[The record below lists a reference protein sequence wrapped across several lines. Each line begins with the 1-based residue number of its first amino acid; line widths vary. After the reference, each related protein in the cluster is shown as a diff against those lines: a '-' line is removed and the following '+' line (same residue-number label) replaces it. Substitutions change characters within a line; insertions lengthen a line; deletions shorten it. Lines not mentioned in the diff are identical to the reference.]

1 MKLWKSLKI
10 SIGSKTDPK
19 VYSHEL
25 PQWGAQ
31 GYELDV
37 FKSQTSLSTDSGLCT
52 ERGLRRTH
60 IELLKPPGKRIGLK
74 LAGRSEPG
82 VVPSIV
88 GFTKDSVAQESDRLA
103 PGDRICSVNGIST
116 ARLTNDELLR
126 LLDNVE
132 ERASLEVEYYMPNYA
147 SQNSLYITTKLAE
160 VPVEKV
166 NGSLGVTIRGGLPEN
181 SAQSA
186 DLVLNS
192 RSLDALPLVVTHVR
206 PGGAAYHT
214 SRIKPGDRL
223 LKVDHI
229 SLTNKTLSEVHQI
242 LQNCPQVTSLT
253 IEYDVS
259 IMESVKLATG
269 PLLIE
274 IERPCNEDLGLFL
287 TNHRYS
293 DDVYSSGS
301 DTYQRVGTCNAIYI
315 DSILPAS
322 ISDRCGALHP
332 GDQLLAFDDHVIEG
346 NNYTA
351 EEVMCYLESCEA
363 GFTRLHVAPRHVLAH
378 GGRFTG
384 SRENSISGASTLN
397 TKKRQR
403 NYRQSSM
410 PKLGSP
416 EDYDN
421 QQSYMNVGVCRTE
434 SLSVQLE
441 VPPGQSSGLAL
452 HEDNAHLL
460 ISHVQPHSPAY
471 RSGCLQTRDQVMSI
485 NGHENLTLDVANEIL
500 QRRNDS
506 HNPKYLTLNVEFNMP
521 NTIEASSGVF
531 NVKLAKTSA
540 GLGVT
545 ITGCKQKLL
554 SNEEPMMI
562 SDIKAGSVAHRSGAL
577 AAGDQLLAINGQP
590 LHNLSLDTAFNILQN
605 SPDDIITLKIRKRD
619 LTEDWANVH
628 KHNPKLTLQSF
639 SNIETKAMIH
649 SGEDSGHHTDSPNN
663 SAKDSE
669 RSHGSCS
676 DSGNAAVFV
685 VELIRQENGPL
696 GLTIAGSED
705 VTQPILLSGLVEGGL
720 AEKCGKLAIGDE
732 LLSINGESVLNKP
745 LSEAIKLL
753 QQSGM
758 RVQLQLCRKL
768 TGPLESTETSARD
781 SSHSTSSPGLS
792 NDSAVESW
800 DQNTPIRTSANC
812 GNSEVIEYAVPDKS
826 RIIDKQPY
834 SPTDE
839 DKLMASSFSSAAPYG
854 VSDLPLPNYSL
865 NNSLKT
871 FHYENTCIIPDNTLK
886 NKQNITREDDVHQI
900 EILTTNMKDCQLH
913 NMEKSS
919 CKCDYVQMG
928 PYGVVSPRS
937 RRPNWDGDYLSS
949 SGGIYTVTTPQ
960 KSPLKPS
967 APGTSFQFSTSP
979 IYENDVPGLYSSE
992 SLSPARGSVHQVIL
1006 YKDAI
1011 YDDYGFSV
1019 SDGLYERGVYIN
1031 RIRKGGPADIVGLLR
1046 PYDRILQ
1053 VNGTR
1058 TVDYDCCLTVPL
1070 IAAAGDRL
1078 EIVVQR
1084 LVTSKDLKSQRSDD
1098 SSSPSDS
1105 SIVTKTI

>member
-1 MKLWKSLKI
+1 MRPLEYSNGRLNTVTANKKTINSN
-10 SIGSKTDPK
+10 SKAK
-19 VYSHEL
+19 
-25 PQWGAQ
+25 
-31 GYELDV
+31 
-37 FKSQTSLSTDSGLCT
+37 KKC
-52 ERGLRRTH
+52 
-60 IELLKPPGKRIGLK
+60 
-74 LAGRSEPG
+74 RSEPG
-82 VVPSIV
+82 AVPSIA
-88 GFTKDSVAQESDRLA
+88 GFAPNSAALNSDLLA

-116 ARLTNDELLR
+116 ARLSNQDVLR

-132 ERASLEVEYYMPNYA
+132 ERAELELEYYMPNYA

-160 VPVEKV
+160 VPVEKIG
-166 NGSLGVTIRGGLPEN
+166 GSLGITIRGGLPEN
-181 SAQSA
+181 SGASA

-206 PGGAAYHT
+206 PGGAAYNT

-242 LQNCPQVTSLT
+242 LQTCPQVTSLT

-274 IERPCNEDLGLFL
+274 IERPSNEDLGVFL
-287 TNHRYS
+287 VNQRYS
-293 DDVYSSGS
+293 DDVYSSAS
-301 DTYQRVGTCNAIYI
+301 ETYQMVGNCNAIYI

-332 GDQLLAFDDHVIEG
+332 GDQLLAFDDHVIDG

-351 EEVMCYLESCEA
+351 EEVMCYLEASEA
-363 GFTRLHVAPRHVLAH
+363 GYTRLHVAPRHVRHAP
-378 GGRFTG
+378 RAV
-384 SRENSISGASTLN
+384 RENSISGTSTLN
-397 TKKRQR
+397 TAKKNRQR
-403 NYRQSSM
+403 NYRQSSV
-410 PKLGSP
+410 PKLGLQ
-416 EDYDN
+416 EDYDS
-421 QQSYMNVGVCRTE
+421 QPTYMSTGAIYRSEALN
-434 SLSVQLE
+434 VQLE
-441 VPPGQSSGLAL
+441 VPPGHSSGVSIHEEGGAL
-452 HEDNAHLL
+452 VIVHIAP
-460 ISHVQPHSPAY
+460 QSPAY
-471 RSGCLQTRDQVMSI
+471 RSACLQIRDRVMSI

-531 NVKLAKTSA
+531 NVKLAKSSG

-554 SNEEPMMI
+554 SNEEPMVI
-562 SDIKAGSVAHRSGAL
+562 SDIKPGSVAHRCGAL
-577 AAGDQLLAINGQP
+577 AAGDQLLSINGQP

-605 SPDDIITLKIRKRD
+605 SPDEIITLKIRKRD
-619 LTEDWANVH
+619 LTEDWSNIH
-628 KHNPKLTLQSF
+628 KQNAKLTLQSF
-639 SNIETKAMIH
+639 SHIETKVQVH
-649 SGEDSGHHTDSPNN
+649 SGKDSGHHSESPNN
-663 SAKDSE
+663 SVKESE
-669 RSHGSCS
+669 RSHGSS
-676 DSGNAAVFV
+676 SNDSGAMVFTI
-685 VELIRQENGPL
+685 ELMKQENGPL

-705 VTQPILLSGLVEGGL
+705 VTQPILVSGLIEGGV
-720 AEKCGKLAIGDE
+720 AEKSGKLAIGDE
-732 LLSINGESVLNKP
+732 LLSINGESVLTKP
-745 LSEAIKLL
+745 LSDAIKLL
-753 QQSGM
+753 QNSGQ
-758 RVQLQLCRKL
+758 RVQLQLCRKV
-768 TGPLESTETSARD
+768 TGLLDNAENASARD

-800 DQNTPIRTSANC
+800 DQNTPVRTSANC
-812 GNSEVIEYAVPDKS
+812 GNSEIIEYAVPDKT
-826 RIIDKQPY
+826 RIHDKQPY

-839 DKLMASSFSSAAPYG
+839 DKLMASNYTSAAPY
-854 VSDLPLPNYSL
+854 SINDLPLPNYSL

-886 NKQNITREDDVHQI
+886 NKQSLTREDDVQQI
-900 EILTTNMKDCQLH
+900 EILTSTMKDCQLH

-919 CKCDYVQMG
+919 CKCDYVQMA
-928 PYGVVSPRS
+928 PYGMISKGRQH
-937 RRPNWDGDYLSS
+937 WDGEFM
-949 SGGIYTVTTPQ
+949 GNGIYTVTTPQ
-960 KSPLKPS
+960 SSPLKPNM
-967 APGTSFQFSTSP
+967 PGTSFQFGNSN
-979 IYENDVPGLYSSE
+979 IYENDGPSLYSTD
-992 SLSPARGSVHQVIL
+992 SLSPARASVHHVIL

-1011 YDDYGFSV
+1011 YDDYGFSL

-1031 RIRKGGPADIVGLLR
+1031 RIRKGGPADIVGLLK

-1070 IAAAGDRL
+1070 IASAGDRL

-1084 LVTSKDLKSQRSDD
+1084 YAAAREMKRQDD
-1098 SSSPSDS
+1098 NASPSDGNL
-1105 SIVTKTI
+1105 VTKTI

>member
-1 MKLWKSLKI
+1 
-10 SIGSKTDPK
+10 
-19 VYSHEL
+19 
-25 PQWGAQ
+25 
-31 GYELDV
+31 
-37 FKSQTSLSTDSGLCT
+37 
-52 ERGLRRTH
+52 
-60 IELLKPPGKRIGLK
+60 
-74 LAGRSEPG
+74 
-82 VVPSIV
+82 
-88 GFTKDSVAQESDRLA
+88 
-103 PGDRICSVNGIST
+103 
-116 ARLTNDELLR
+116 
-126 LLDNVE
+126 
-132 ERASLEVEYYMPNYA
+132 MPNYA

-160 VPVEKV
+160 VPMEKI
-166 NGSLGVTIRGGLPEN
+166 NGSLGITIRGGLPEN
-181 SAQSA
+181 SGSA

-192 RSLDALPLVVTHVR
+192 RSLDAQPLVVTHVR
-206 PGGAAYHT
+206 PGGAAYNT
-214 SRIKPGDRL
+214 SRVKPGDRL

-242 LQNCPQVTSLT
+242 LQNCPQMTSLT

-287 TNHRYS
+287 ANHRYS

-301 DTYQRVGTCNAIYI
+301 DTYQRVGNCNAVYI

-332 GDQLLAFDDHVIEG
+332 GDQILAFDDHVIDG

-351 EEVMCYLESCEA
+351 EEVMCYLENCEH
-363 GFTRLHVAPRHVLAH
+363 GVTRLHVAPRHIAL
-378 GGRFTG
+378 GGYT
-384 SRENSISGASTLN
+384 RENSISGTSTLN
-397 TKKRQR
+397 AKKHRQR

-410 PKLGSP
+410 PKLGSQD
-416 EDYDN
+416 DYDS
-421 QQSYMNVGVCRTE
+421 QQNYMSMGVCRTD
-434 SLSVQLE
+434 SLNIQLE
-441 VPPGQSSGLAL
+441 VPPGHSSGLAV
-452 HEDNAHLL
+452 HEENCALL
-460 ISHVQPHSPAY
+460 ISHVAAQSPAY
-471 RSGCLQTRDQVMSI
+471 RSGCLQIRDRVMSI
-485 NGHENLTLDVANEIL
+485 NGHENLTLDIANEIL

-506 HNPKYLTLNVEFNMP
+506 HNPKYLTLNVEFSMP

-531 NVKLAKTSA
+531 NVKLAKTTA

-554 SNEEPMMI
+554 SNEEPMVI
-562 SDIKAGSVAHRSGAL
+562 SDIKPGSVAHRSGAL
-577 AAGDQLLAINGQP
+577 APGDQLLAINGQP

-619 LTEDWANVH
+619 LTEDWSNIH
-628 KHNPKLTLQSF
+628 KHNAKLALQSF
-639 SNIETKAMIH
+639 SNIEIKAVVH
-649 SGEDSGHHTDSPNN
+649 SGDDSGHHTDSPNN
-663 SAKDSE
+663 SAKESE
-669 RSHGSCS
+669 RSHGSNE
-676 DSGNAAVFV
+676 NAAVFT
-685 VELIRQENGPL
+685 VELIKQENGPL

-705 VTQPILLSGLVEGGL
+705 VTQPILLSGLVEGGV

-732 LLSINGESVLNKP
+732 LLTINGESVLNKP

-753 QQSGM
+753 QQSGQ
-758 RVQLQLCRKL
+758 RVQLQLCRKI
-768 TGPLESTETSARD
+768 TGSVESAESSARD

-800 DQNTPIRTSANC
+800 DQNTPVRSSASC
-812 GNSEVIEYAVPDKS
+812 VYIVGNSEVIEYAVPDKN
-826 RIIDKQPY
+826 RLADKQPY

-839 DKLMASSFSSAAPYG
+839 DKLIASNYNSVAPFG
-854 VSDLPLPNYSL
+854 VNDLPLPNYSL

-871 FHYENTCIIPDNTLK
+871 FHYENTCIIPENTLK
-886 NKQNITREDDVHQI
+886 NKQNITREDDVQQI

-913 NMEKSS
+913 NMEKAS
-919 CKCDYVQMG
+919 CKCDYIQMA
-928 PYGVVSPRS
+928 PYGIVSPKS
-937 RRPNWDGDYLSS
+937 RRPNWDNDYLNN
-949 SGGIYTVTTPQ
+949 GIYTVTTPQ
-960 KSPLKPS
+960 KSPLKPNV
-967 APGTSFQFSTSP
+967 PGTSFQFSTSP
-979 IYENDVPGLYSSE
+979 VYENDVPSLYSSDT
-992 SLSPARGSVHQVIL
+992 LSPAKGSIHHVIL

-1046 PYDRILQ
+1046 PFDRILQ

-1084 LVTSKDLKSQRSDD
+1084 LASSRDLKLQRMDG

-1105 SIVTKTI
+1105 NIVTKTI

>member
-1 MKLWKSLKI
+1 MFNFKVKQRDVYCYGVKS
-10 SIGSKTDPK
+10 
-19 VYSHEL
+19 
-25 PQWGAQ
+25 
-31 GYELDV
+31 
-37 FKSQTSLSTDSGLCT
+37 
-52 ERGLRRTH
+52 
-60 IELLKPPGKRIGLK
+60 KPPKTPLK
-74 LAGRSEPG
+74 HRRRSEPG
-82 VVPSIV
+82 VIPSIV
-88 GFTKDSVAQESDRLA
+88 GFTKDSVAHESDRLA

-116 ARLTNDELLR
+116 ARLTNDEVLR

-160 VPVEKV
+160 VPVEKI
-166 NGSLGVTIRGGLPEN
+166 NGSLGITIRGGHPEN
-181 SAQSA
+181 SAPSA

-192 RSLDALPLVVTHVR
+192 RSLDAQPLVVTHVR
-206 PGGAAYHT
+206 PGGAAYNT

-287 TNHRYS
+287 GNQRYS

-301 DTYQRVGTCNAIYI
+301 DTYQRVGSSNAIYI

-346 NNYTA
+346 SNYTA
-351 EEVMCYLESCEA
+351 EEVMCYLENSEP
-363 GFTRLHVAPRHVLAH
+363 GYTRLHIAPRHILAH
-378 GGRFTG
+378 GGRFP
-384 SRENSISGASTLN
+384 RENSISGTLN
-397 TKKRQR
+397 PKKHRQR
-403 NYRQSSM
+403 FRQSSM
-410 PKLGSP
+410 PKLGIP
-416 EDYDN
+416 DDYDS
-421 QQSYMNVGVCRTE
+421 QQNYMNMGICRTE
-434 SLSVQLE
+434 SLNIQLE
-441 VPPGQSSGLAL
+441 VPPGQNSGLVV
-452 HEDNAHLL
+452 HEENASL
-460 ISHVQPHSPAY
+460 ILSHIAPQSPAY
-471 RSGCLQTRDQVMSI
+471 RSGCLQIRDRVMSI

-506 HNPKYLTLNVEFNMP
+506 HNPKYLTLNVEFSMP

-531 NVKLAKTSA
+531 NVKLAKTTAS
-540 GLGVT
+540 LGVT

-554 SNEEPMMI
+554 SNEEPMVI
-562 SDIKAGSVAHRSGAL
+562 SDIKPGSVAHRSGAL

-605 SPDDIITLKIRKRD
+605 SPEDIITLKIRKRD
-619 LTEDWANVH
+619 LTEDWSNIH
-628 KHNPKLTLQSF
+628 KHNAKLALQSF
-639 SNIETKAMIH
+639 SSVETKAVIH
-649 SGEDSGHHTDSPNN
+649 SEEDSGHTNSPNN
-663 SAKDSE
+663 CGKDSGRHVE
-669 RSHGSCS
+669 T
-676 DSGNAAVFV
+676 AVFMA
-685 VELIRQENGPL
+685 EIIRQDANGPL

-705 VTQPILLSGLVEGGL
+705 VNQPILLSGLIEGGL

-753 QQSGM
+753 QQSGQRIQM
-758 RVQLQLCRKL
+758 QLCRKV
-768 TGPLESTETSARD
+768 TGGAVIDCGESSVRD

-800 DQNTPIRTSANC
+800 DQNTPVRTSAAC
-812 GNSEVIEYAVPDKS
+812 GNSEVIEYAVPDKT

-839 DKLMASSFSSAAPYG
+839 DKLMASNFNTF
-854 VSDLPLPNYSL
+854 VQDLPLPNYSL

-871 FHYENTCIIPDNTLK
+871 FHYENTCIIPENTMK
-886 NKQNITREDDVHQI
+886 KQNTREDDVQQI
-900 EILTTNMKDCQLH
+900 EILTSNMKDCQLH
-913 NMEKSS
+913 NMERSS

-928 PYGVVSPRS
+928 PYSMVTKG
-937 RRPNWDGDYLSS
+937 RRPNWDSDYLNN
-949 SGGIYTVTTPQ
+949 GIYTVTTPQ
-960 KSPLKPS
+960 KSPMKNVAGS
-967 APGTSFQFSTSP
+967 SFQFSSP

-992 SLSPARGSVHQVIL
+992 TLSPARGSVHHVIL

-1031 RIRKGGPADIVGLLR
+1031 RIRKGGPADIVGMLR

-1070 IAAAGDRL
+1070 IASAGDRL

-1084 LVTSKDLKSQRSDD
+1084 LATSRDLKNIRIEDN
-1098 SSSPSDS
+1098 SSPSES

>member
-1 MKLWKSLKI
+1 MSL
-10 SIGSKTDPK
+10 
-19 VYSHEL
+19 
-25 PQWGAQ
+25 
-31 GYELDV
+31 
-37 FKSQTSLSTDSGLCT
+37 C
-52 ERGLRRTH
+52 
-60 IELLKPPGKRIGLK
+60 
-74 LAGRSEPG
+74 RSEPG
-82 VVPSIV
+82 VIPSIV
-88 GFTKDSVAQESDRLA
+88 GFTKDSVAHESDRLA

-116 ARLTNDELLR
+116 ARLTNEEVLR

-166 NGSLGVTIRGGLPEN
+166 GGSLGVTIRGGLPEN
-181 SAQSA
+181 AAPTA

-192 RSLDALPLVVTHVR
+192 RSLDAQPLVITHVR
-206 PGGAAYHT
+206 PGGAAYNT

-259 IMESVKLATG
+259 IMESVKLASG

-287 TNHRYS
+287 SNQRYS

-332 GDQLLAFDDHVIEG
+332 GDQLLAFDDHVIDG
-346 NNYTA
+346 NTYTA
-351 EEVMCYLESCEA
+351 EEVMCYLENCEP
-363 GFTRLHVAPRHVLAH
+363 GFTRLHIAPRHILAH
-378 GGRFTG
+378 GGRFP
-384 SRENSISGASTLN
+384 RENSISGTLN
-397 TKKRQR
+397 PKKQRQR
-403 NYRQSSM
+403 YRQSSM
-410 PKLGSP
+410 PKLGGQ
-416 EDYDN
+416 DDFDN
-421 QQSYMNVGVCRTE
+421 QQNYMSMGVCRTE
-434 SLSVQLE
+434 SLNIQLE
-441 VPPGQSSGLAL
+441 VPPGQSSGLL
-452 HEDNAHLL
+452 VHEDNATLV
-460 ISHVQPHSPAY
+460 ISHVAPQSPAY
-471 RSGCLQTRDQVMSI
+471 RSGCLQVRDRVMSI

-506 HNPKYLTLNVEFNMP
+506 HNPKYLTLNVEFSMP

-531 NVKLAKTSA
+531 TVKLAKTTA

-554 SNEEPMMI
+554 SNEEPMVI
-562 SDIKAGSVAHRSGAL
+562 SDIKPGSVAHRSGAL
-577 AAGDQLLAINGQP
+577 APGDHLLAINGQP

-605 SPDDIITLKIRKRD
+605 SPEDIITLKIRKRD
-619 LTEDWANVH
+619 LTDDWANIH
-628 KHNPKLTLQSF
+628 KQNAKLTLQSF
-639 SNIETKAMIH
+639 SSVETKAVIH
-649 SGEDSGHHTDSPNN
+649 SEEDSGHTDSPNN
-663 SAKDSE
+663 SGKD
-669 RSHGSCS
+669 RH
-676 DSGNAAVFV
+676 DAVFM
-685 VELIRQENGPL
+685 VEIIRPDSGPL

-705 VTQPILLSGLVEGGL
+705 VTQPILLSGLIEGGL

-753 QQSGM
+753 QQSGQ
-758 RVQLQLCRKL
+758 RIQLQMCRKV
-768 TGPLESTETSARD
+768 TGHLDCGESSARD

-800 DQNTPIRTSANC
+800 DQNTPVRTSGNC

-839 DKLMASSFSSAAPYG
+839 DKLMASNFNSFIQ
-854 VSDLPLPNYSL
+854 DLPLPNYSL

-871 FHYENTCIIPDNTLK
+871 FHYENTCIIPETLK
-886 NKQNITREDDVHQI
+886 KTNTREDDVQQI
-900 EILTTNMKDCQLH
+900 EILTSNMKDCQLH
-913 NMEKSS
+913 NMERSS

-928 PYGVVSPRS
+928 PYSIVSPN
-937 RRPNWDGDYLSS
+937 RRNWDNDYN
-949 SGGIYTVTTPQ
+949 GIYTVTTPQ
-960 KSPLKPS
+960 KSPLKPMAGS
-967 APGTSFQFSTSP
+967 SFQFSNSP
-979 IYENDVPGLYSSE
+979 IYENDVPGLYSSDT
-992 SLSPARGSVHQVIL
+992 LSPARGSVHHVIL

-1070 IAAAGDRL
+1070 IASAGDRL

-1084 LVTSKDLKSQRSDD
+1084 LATSRDLRNIRLDD
-1098 SSSPSDS
+1098 SSSPSESPS

>member
-1 MKLWKSLKI
+1 
-10 SIGSKTDPK
+10 
-19 VYSHEL
+19 
-25 PQWGAQ
+25 
-31 GYELDV
+31 
-37 FKSQTSLSTDSGLCT
+37 
-52 ERGLRRTH
+52 
-60 IELLKPPGKRIGLK
+60 
-74 LAGRSEPG
+74 
-82 VVPSIV
+82 
-88 GFTKDSVAQESDRLA
+88 
-103 PGDRICSVNGIST
+103 
-116 ARLTNDELLR
+116 
-126 LLDNVE
+126 
-132 ERASLEVEYYMPNYA
+132 MPNYA

-160 VPVEKV
+160 VPMEKI
-166 NGSLGVTIRGGLPEN
+166 NGSLGITIRGGLPEN
-181 SAQSA
+181 SGSA

-192 RSLDALPLVVTHVR
+192 RSLDAQPLVVTHVR
-206 PGGAAYHT
+206 PGGAAYNT
-214 SRIKPGDRL
+214 SRVKPGDRL

-242 LQNCPQVTSLT
+242 LQNCPQMTSLT

-287 TNHRYS
+287 ANHRYS

-301 DTYQRVGTCNAIYI
+301 DTYQRVGNCNAVYI

-332 GDQLLAFDDHVIEG
+332 GDQILAFDDHVIDG

-351 EEVMCYLESCEA
+351 EEVMCYLENCEH
-363 GFTRLHVAPRHVLAH
+363 GVTRLHVAPRHIAL
-378 GGRFTG
+378 GGYT
-384 SRENSISGASTLN
+384 RENSISGTSTLN
-397 TKKRQR
+397 AKKHRQR

-410 PKLGSP
+410 PKLGSQD
-416 EDYDN
+416 DYDS
-421 QQSYMNVGVCRTE
+421 QQNYMSMGVCRTD
-434 SLSVQLE
+434 SLNIQLE
-441 VPPGQSSGLAL
+441 VPPGHSSGLAV
-452 HEDNAHLL
+452 HEENCALL
-460 ISHVQPHSPAY
+460 ISHVAAQSPAY
-471 RSGCLQTRDQVMSI
+471 RSGCLQIRDRVMSI
-485 NGHENLTLDVANEIL
+485 NGHENLTLDIANEIL

-506 HNPKYLTLNVEFNMP
+506 HNPKYLTLNVEFSMP

-531 NVKLAKTSA
+531 NVKLAKTTA

-554 SNEEPMMI
+554 SNEEPMVI
-562 SDIKAGSVAHRSGAL
+562 SDIKPGSVAHRSGAL
-577 AAGDQLLAINGQP
+577 APGDQLLAINGQP

-619 LTEDWANVH
+619 LTEDWSNIH
-628 KHNPKLTLQSF
+628 KHNAKLALQSF
-639 SNIETKAMIH
+639 SNIEIKAVVH
-649 SGEDSGHHTDSPNN
+649 SGDDSGHHTDSPNN
-663 SAKDSE
+663 SAKESE
-669 RSHGSCS
+669 RSHGSNE
-676 DSGNAAVFV
+676 NAAVFT
-685 VELIRQENGPL
+685 VELIKQENGPL

-705 VTQPILLSGLVEGGL
+705 VTQPILLSGLVEGGV

-732 LLSINGESVLNKP
+732 LLTINGESVLNKP

-753 QQSGM
+753 QQSGQ
-758 RVQLQLCRKL
+758 RVQLQLCRKI
-768 TGPLESTETSARD
+768 TGSVESAESSARD

-800 DQNTPIRTSANC
+800 DQNTPVRSSASC
-812 GNSEVIEYAVPDKS
+812 GNSEVIEYAVPDKN
-826 RIIDKQPY
+826 RLADKQPY

-839 DKLMASSFSSAAPYG
+839 DKLIASNYNSVAPFG
-854 VSDLPLPNYSL
+854 VNDLPLPNYSL

-871 FHYENTCIIPDNTLK
+871 FHYENTCIIPENTLK
-886 NKQNITREDDVHQI
+886 NKQNITREDDVQQI

-913 NMEKSS
+913 NMEKAS
-919 CKCDYVQMG
+919 CKCDYIQMA
-928 PYGVVSPRS
+928 PYGIVSPKS
-937 RRPNWDGDYLSS
+937 RRPNWDNDYLNN
-949 SGGIYTVTTPQ
+949 GIYTVTTPQ
-960 KSPLKPS
+960 KSPLKPNV
-967 APGTSFQFSTSP
+967 PGTSFQFSTSP
-979 IYENDVPGLYSSE
+979 VYENDVPSLYSSDT
-992 SLSPARGSVHQVIL
+992 LSPAKGSIHHVIL

-1046 PYDRILQ
+1046 PFDRILQ

-1084 LVTSKDLKSQRSDD
+1084 LASSRDLKLQRMDG

-1105 SIVTKTI
+1105 NIVTKTI

>member
-1 MKLWKSLKI
+1 MFNFRLKHKEKDVYCYSAKS
-10 SIGSKTDPK
+10 
-19 VYSHEL
+19 
-25 PQWGAQ
+25 
-31 GYELDV
+31 
-37 FKSQTSLSTDSGLCT
+37 
-52 ERGLRRTH
+52 
-60 IELLKPPGKRIGLK
+60 KPPRNPAKHQRR
-74 LAGRSEPG
+74 RSEPG
-82 VVPSIV
+82 VIPSII
-88 GFTKDSVAQESDRLA
+88 GFTKDSVAHESDRLA

-116 ARLTNDELLR
+116 ARLTNDEVLR

-132 ERASLEVEYYMPNYA
+132 ERATLEVEYYMPNYA

-160 VPVEKV
+160 VPVEKI
-166 NGSLGVTIRGGLPEN
+166 NGSLGVTIRGGQPEN
-181 SAQSA
+181 CIASA

-192 RSLDALPLVVTHVR
+192 RSLDALPLVITHVR
-206 PGGAAYHT
+206 PGGAAYNT

-287 TNHRYS
+287 SNQRFT

-332 GDQLLAFDDHVIEG
+332 GDQLLAFDDHVIDG

-351 EEVMCYLESCEA
+351 EEVMCYLENCEP
-363 GFTRLHVAPRHVLAH
+363 GFTRLHVAPRHILSH
-378 GGRFTG
+378 GGRFP
-384 SRENSISGASTLN
+384 RENSISGTLN
-397 TKKRQR
+397 SKKYRQR
-403 NYRQSSM
+403 FRQSSM
-410 PKLGSP
+410 PKLGMP
-416 EDYDN
+416 DDYDN
-421 QQSYMNVGVCRTE
+421 QQNYMSMGVCRTE
-434 SLSVQLE
+434 SLNIQLE
-441 VPPGQSSGLAL
+441 VPPGHSSGLL
-452 HEDNAHLL
+452 VHEDNSSLV
-460 ISHVQPHSPAY
+460 ISHIAPQSPSY
-471 RSGCLQTRDQVMSI
+471 RSGCLQVRDRVMSI
-485 NGHENLTLDVANEIL
+485 NGHENLSLDVANEIL

-506 HNPKYLTLNVEFNMP
+506 QHPKYLTLNVEFSMP

-531 NVKLAKTSA
+531 NVKLAKTTA
-540 GLGVT
+540 GLGIT

-554 SNEEPMMI
+554 SNEEPMVI
-562 SDIKAGSVAHRSGAL
+562 SDIKPGSVAHRSGAL
-577 AAGDQLLAINGQP
+577 APGDQLLAINGQP

-605 SPDDIITLKIRKRD
+605 SSEDIITLKIRKRD
-619 LTEDWANVH
+619 LTEDWSNIH
-628 KHNPKLTLQSF
+628 KHNAKLTLQSF
-639 SNIETKAMIH
+639 SSIETKAVVH

-663 SAKDSE
+663 STKESE
-669 RSHGSCS
+669 RSHGS
-676 DSGNAAVFV
+676 DNTAVFMI
-685 VELIRQENGPL
+685 EIIRQENGPL

-705 VTQPILLSGLVEGGL
+705 VNQPILLSGLVQGGL
-720 AEKCGKLAIGDE
+720 AEKSGKLAIGDE

-753 QQSGM
+753 QQSGQ
-758 RVQLQLCRKL
+758 RVQIQVCRKL
-768 TGPLESTETSARD
+768 TGNFDCAESSIRD

-839 DKLMASSFSSAAPYG
+839 DKLMASNFNAYN
-854 VSDLPLPNYSL
+854 VHDLPLPNYSL

-871 FHYENTCIIPDNTLK
+871 FHYENTCIIPDATLK
-886 NKQNITREDDVHQI
+886 NKSATREDDVQQI
-900 EILTTNMKDCQLH
+900 EILTSNMKDCQLH
-913 NMEKSS
+913 NTEKSS

-928 PYGVVSPRS
+928 PYGIVSPKS
-937 RRPNWDGDYLSS
+937 KWLNWDGEYLNN
-949 SGGIYTVTTPQ
+949 GIYTVTNPQ
-960 KSPLKPS
+960 KPPLN
-967 APGTSFQFSTSP
+967 ANVAGTSFQFSASP
-979 IYENDVPGLYSSE
+979 IYENDVQGLYNSDT
-992 SLSPARGSVHQVIL
+992 LSPARGSVHHVIL

-1046 PYDRILQ
+1046 PFDRILQ

-1070 IAAAGDRL
+1070 IASAGERL

-1084 LVTSKDLKSQRSDD
+1084 LATSRDLKNHRVEDT
-1098 SSSPSDS
+1098 SSPSDI

>member
-1 MKLWKSLKI
+1 MKL
-10 SIGSKTDPK
+10 
-19 VYSHEL
+19 
-25 PQWGAQ
+25 
-31 GYELDV
+31 

-60 IELLKPPGKRIGLK
+60 IELIKPAGKRIGLK

-82 VVPSIV
+82 IVPSIV
-88 GFTKDSVAQESDRLA
+88 GFTKDSVAHESDRLA

-116 ARLTNDELLR
+116 ARLTNDEVLR

-160 VPVEKV
+160 VPVEKI
-166 NGSLGVTIRGGLPEN
+166 NGSLGITIRGGLPEN
-181 SAQSA
+181 SAPSA

-192 RSLDALPLVVTHVR
+192 RSLDAQPLVVTHVR
-206 PGGAAYHT
+206 PGGAAYNT

-287 TNHRYS
+287 TNHRYT

-301 DTYQRVGTCNAIYI
+301 DTYQRVGNCNAIFI

-351 EEVMCYLESCEA
+351 EEVMCYLENSEP
-363 GFTRLHVAPRHVLAH
+363 GFTRLHVAPRHVITH
-378 GGRFTG
+378 SGRYT
-384 SRENSISGASTLN
+384 RENSISGTSTLN
-397 TKKRQR
+397 AKKHRNR

-410 PKLGSP
+410 PKLGLQD
-416 EDYDN
+416 DYESAQN
-421 QQSYMNVGVCRTE
+421 YASMGVCRTE
-434 SLSVQLE
+434 SLNIQLE
-441 VPPGQSSGLAL
+441 VPPGQSSGLAV
-452 HEDNAHLL
+452 HEENGLL
-460 ISHVQPHSPAY
+460 VISHVATQSPAY
-471 RSGCLQTRDQVMSI
+471 RSGCLQIRDRVMSI

-506 HNPKYLTLNVEFNMP
+506 HNPKYLTLNVEFSMP

-531 NVKLAKTSA
+531 SVKLAKTSA

-554 SNEEPMMI
+554 SNEEPMVI
-562 SDIKAGSVAHRSGAL
+562 SDIKPGSVAHRSGAL
-577 AAGDQLLAINGQP
+577 APGDQLLAINGQP

-619 LTEDWANVH
+619 VTEDWHTIH
-628 KHNPKLTLQSF
+628 KHNPKMTLQSF
-639 SNIETKAMIH
+639 SNIEIKAVVH
-649 SGEDSGHHTDSPNN
+649 SGEDSGHHTESPNN
-663 SAKDSE
+663 SAKESE
-669 RSHGSCS
+669 RSHGS
-676 DSGNAAVFV
+676 NENNAVFTI
-685 VELIRQENGPL
+685 ELIRHENGPL

-705 VTQPILLSGLVEGGL
+705 ATQPILLSGLVEGGL
-720 AEKCGKLAIGDE
+720 AEKCGKLQIGDE
-732 LLSINGESVLNKP
+732 LLNINGESVLTKP

-753 QQSGM
+753 QQSGQ
-758 RVQLQLCRKL
+758 RVQLQFCRKV
-768 TGPLESTETSARD
+768 TGSLESAECSARD

-800 DQNTPIRTSANC
+800 DQNTPVRTSANC
-812 GNSEVIEYAVPDKS
+812 GNSEVIEYAVPDKT
-826 RIIDKQPY
+826 RMMDKQPY

-839 DKLMASSFSSAAPYG
+839 DKLMACNFNTAPSYG
-854 VSDLPLPNYSL
+854 VNDLPLPNYSL

-886 NKQNITREDDVHQI
+886 NKQNITREDDVQQI
-900 EILTTNMKDCQLH
+900 EILTSNMKDCHIH
-913 NMEKSS
+913 NMEKSL

-928 PYGVVSPRS
+928 PYGIVSPKS
-937 RRPNWDGDYLSS
+937 RRPNWDNDFLNN
-949 SGGIYTVTTPQ
+949 GIYTMTTPQ
-960 KSPLKPS
+960 KSPLKPNI
-967 APGTSFQFSTSP
+967 PGTSFQFSSSP
-979 IYENDVPGLYSSE
+979 IYENDGLYGSE
-992 SLSPARGSVHQVIL
+992 SVSSPARGSVHHVIL

-1084 LVTSKDLKSQRSDD
+1084 MVTSRELKIRLDD

-1105 SIVTKTI
+1105 SVVTKTI

>member
-1 MKLWKSLKI
+1 MI
-10 SIGSKTDPK
+10 
-19 VYSHEL
+19 
-25 PQWGAQ
+25 
-31 GYELDV
+31 
-37 FKSQTSLSTDSGLCT
+37 
-52 ERGLRRTH
+52 
-60 IELLKPPGKRIGLK
+60 
-74 LAGRSEPG
+74 
-82 VVPSIV
+82 
-88 GFTKDSVAQESDRLA
+88 
-103 PGDRICSVNGIST
+103 
-116 ARLTNDELLR
+116 
-126 LLDNVE
+126 
-132 ERASLEVEYYMPNYA
+132 SLEA

-160 VPVEKV
+160 VPVEKI

-181 SAQSA
+181 SAPSA

-192 RSLDALPLVVTHVR
+192 RSLDAQPLVVTHVR
-206 PGGAAYHT
+206 PGGAAYNT

-274 IERPCNEDLGLFL
+274 IERPCNEDLGIFL
-287 TNHRYS
+287 TNQRYS
-293 DDVYSSGS
+293 DEVYSSGS
-301 DTYQRVGTCNAIYI
+301 DTYQRVGNCNAIYI

-332 GDQLLAFDDHVIEG
+332 GDQLLAFDDHVIDG

-351 EEVMCYLESCEA
+351 EEVMCYLENCEG
-363 GFTRLHVAPRHVLAH
+363 GFTRLHVAPRHVIAH
-378 GGRFTG
+378 GSGRYT
-384 SRENSISGASTLN
+384 RENSMSGTLN
-397 TKKRQR
+397 TKKHRQR

-410 PKLGSP
+410 PKLGLQD
-416 EDYDN
+416 DYDS
-421 QQSYMNVGVCRTE
+421 QQNYMSLGVCRTE
-434 SLSVQLE
+434 SLNIQLE
-441 VPPGQSSGLAL
+441 VPPGLSSGLAV
-452 HEDNAHLL
+452 HEENAALV
-460 ISHVQPHSPAY
+460 ISHVAAQSPAY
-471 RSGCLQTRDQVMSI
+471 RSGCLQIRDRVMTI
-485 NGHENLTLDVANEIL
+485 NGHENLTVDVANEIL

-506 HNPKYLTLNVEFNMP
+506 HNPKYLTLNVEFSMP

-531 NVKLAKTSA
+531 NVKLAKTTA

-554 SNEEPMMI
+554 SNEEPMVI
-562 SDIKAGSVAHRSGAL
+562 SDIKPGSVAHRSGAL
-577 AAGDQLLAINGQP
+577 APGDQLLAINGQP

-619 LTEDWANVH
+619 LTEDWSNTLH
-628 KHNPKLTLQSF
+628 KHNAKLTLQSF
-639 SNIETKAMIH
+639 SNIEIKAVVH
-649 SGEDSGHHTDSPNN
+649 SEVDSGHHTDSPNN
-663 SAKDSE
+663 SAKESE
-669 RSHGSCS
+669 RSHGSS
-676 DSGNAAVFV
+676 ENGNTAVFT
-685 VELIRQENGPL
+685 VELIKQENGPL

-705 VTQPILLSGLVEGGL
+705 VTQPILLSGLVEGGV

-732 LLSINGESVLNKP
+732 LLTINGESVLNKP

-753 QQSGM
+753 QQSGQ
-758 RVQLQLCRKL
+758 RVQLQLCRKV
-768 TGPLESTETSARD
+768 TGSVESAECSARD

-800 DQNTPIRTSANC
+800 DQNTPVRTSTNC
-812 GNSEVIEYAVPDKS
+812 GNSEVIEYAVPDKT
-826 RIIDKQPY
+826 RIADKQIY

-839 DKLMASSFSSAAPYG
+839 DKLMASNFNSAAPYS
-854 VSDLPLPNYSL
+854 VNDLPLPNYSL

-871 FHYENTCIIPDNTLK
+871 FHYENTCIIPDSTLK
-886 NKQNITREDDVHQI
+886 NKQNITREDDVQQI
-900 EILTTNMKDCQLH
+900 EILTSNMKDCQLH
-913 NMEKSS
+913 NMERAS

-928 PYGVVSPRS
+928 PYGMVSPKT
-937 RRPNWDGDYLSS
+937 RRPNWESDYLNN
-949 SGGIYTVTTPQ
+949 GIYTVTTPQ
-960 KSPLKPS
+960 KSPHKPGV
-967 APGTSFQFSTSP
+967 PGTSFQFSTSP
-979 IYENDVPGLYSSE
+979 IYENEVPGLYSSE
-992 SLSPARGSVHQVIL
+992 TVSPARGSVHHVIL

-1070 IAAAGDRL
+1070 IASAGDRL

-1084 LVTSKDLKSQRSDD
+1084 LATSRDLKNQRLDEC
-1098 SSSPSDS
+1098 SSPSDS

>member
-1 MKLWKSLKI
+1 MDIASF
-10 SIGSKTDPK
+10 G
-19 VYSHEL
+19 H
-25 PQWGAQ
+25 
-31 GYELDV
+31 
-37 FKSQTSLSTDSGLCT
+37 DSNSSV
-52 ERGLRRTH
+52 RARR
-60 IELLKPPGKRIGLK
+60 
-74 LAGRSEPG
+74 RSEPG
-82 VVPSIV
+82 IVPSIV
-88 GFTKDSVAQESDRLA
+88 GFTKDSVAHESDRLA

-116 ARLTNDELLR
+116 ARLTNDEVLR

-160 VPVEKV
+160 VPVEKI
-166 NGSLGVTIRGGLPEN
+166 NGSLGITIRGGLPEN
-181 SAQSA
+181 SAPSA

-192 RSLDALPLVVTHVR
+192 RSLDAQPLVVTHVR
-206 PGGAAYHT
+206 PGGAAYST

-223 LKVDHI
+223 LKVDHV
-229 SLTNKTLSEVHQI
+229 SLTNKTLSEVHSI

-287 TNHRYS
+287 TNQRCS
-293 DDVYSSGS
+293 EDVYSSGS
-301 DTYQRVGTCNAIYI
+301 DTYQRVGSGTCNAIYI

-332 GDQLLAFDDHVIEG
+332 GDQVLAFDDHVIDG

-351 EEVMCYLESCEA
+351 EEVMCYLENCEG
-363 GFTRLHVAPRHVLAH
+363 GFTRLHVAPRHVVGH
-378 GGRFTG
+378 CGRYT
-384 SRENSISGASTLN
+384 RENSISGTSTLN
-397 TKKRQR
+397 TKKHQRQR

-410 PKLGSP
+410 PKLGLQD
-416 EDYDN
+416 DYDS
-421 QQSYMNVGVCRTE
+421 QQNYMSMGVCRTE
-434 SLSVQLE
+434 SLNIQLE
-441 VPPGQSSGLAL
+441 VPPGQSCGLAV
-452 HEDNAHLL
+452 HEDNAMLV
-460 ISHVQPHSPAY
+460 ISHVAAQSPAY
-471 RSGCLQTRDQVMSI
+471 RSGCLQIRDRVMSI
-485 NGHENLTLDVANEIL
+485 NGHENLTVDVANEIL

-506 HNPKYLTLNVEFNMP
+506 HNPKYLTLNIEFSMP

-531 NVKLAKTSA
+531 NVKLAKTTA

-554 SNEEPMMI
+554 SNEEPMVI
-562 SDIKAGSVAHRSGAL
+562 SDIKPGSVAHRSGAL
-577 AAGDQLLAINGQP
+577 APGDQLLAINGQP

-605 SPDDIITLKIRKRD
+605 SPEDIITLKIRKRD
-619 LTEDWANVH
+619 LTEDWSNIH
-628 KHNPKLTLQSF
+628 KHNAKLTLQSF
-639 SNIETKAMIH
+639 SNIETKAVIH
-649 SGEDSGHHTDSPNN
+649 SGEDSGHHTESPNN
-663 SAKDSE
+663 SAKESE
-669 RSHGSCS
+669 RSHTSS
-676 DSGNAAVFV
+676 NENSNSVVFT
-685 VELIRQENGPL
+685 VELIKQESGPL

-705 VTQPILLSGLVEGGL
+705 VTQPILLSGLVEGGV

-732 LLSINGESVLNKP
+732 LLTINGESVLNKP

-753 QQSGM
+753 QQSGQ
-758 RVQLQLCRKL
+758 RVQLQLCRKI
-768 TGPLESTETSARD
+768 TGSLESAESSARD

-800 DQNTPIRTSANC
+800 DQNTPVRTSANC
-812 GNSEVIEYAVPDKS
+812 GNSEVIEYAVPDKT
-826 RIIDKQPY
+826 RMMDKQPY

-839 DKLMASSFSSAAPYG
+839 DKLLASSFNAGAPY
-854 VSDLPLPNYSL
+854 SINDLPLPNYSL

-886 NKQNITREDDVHQI
+886 NKTHITREDDVQQI

-928 PYGVVSPRS
+928 PYGIVSPKT
-937 RRPNWDGDYLSS
+937 RRPNWDSDYLSN
-949 SGGIYTVTTPQ
+949 GIYTVTTPQ
-960 KSPLKPS
+960 KSPLKPGV
-967 APGTSFQFSTSP
+967 PGTSFQFSTSP

-992 SLSPARGSVHQVIL
+992 AVSPARGSIHHVIL

-1058 TVDYDCCLTVPL
+1058 TVEYDCCLTVPL
-1070 IAAAGDRL
+1070 IASAGDRL
-1078 EIVVQR
+1078 EIIVQR
-1084 LVTSKDLKSQRSDD
+1084 LVTSRDLKNQRLDD
-1098 SSSPSDS
+1098 NSSPSDS

>member
-1 MKLWKSLKI
+1 MFSNFKLPMLKQKSTKEEPLYCY
-10 SIGSKTDPK
+10 SRNVKT
-19 VYSHEL
+19 
-25 PQWGAQ
+25 
-31 GYELDV
+31 
-37 FKSQTSLSTDSGLCT
+37 
-52 ERGLRRTH
+52 
-60 IELLKPPGKRIGLK
+60 KPPKTPTLSRVKRHQRR
-74 LAGRSEPG
+74 RSEPG
-82 VVPSIV
+82 IVPSIV
-88 GFTKDSVAQESDRLA
+88 GFTKDSVAHESDRLA

-116 ARLTNDELLR
+116 ARLTNDEVLR

-160 VPVEKV
+160 VPVEKIS
-166 NGSLGVTIRGGLPEN
+166 GSLGITIRGGLPEN
-181 SAQSA
+181 SAPSA

-192 RSLDALPLVVTHVR
+192 RSLDAQPLVVTHVR
-206 PGGAAYHT
+206 PGGAAYNT

-223 LKVDHI
+223 LKVDHV
-229 SLTNKTLSEVHQI
+229 SLTNKTLSEVHSI

-287 TNHRYS
+287 TNQRCPE
-293 DDVYSSGS
+293 DVYSSGS
-301 DTYQRVGTCNAIYI
+301 DTYQRVGSSATCNAIYI

-332 GDQLLAFDDHVIEG
+332 GDQILAFDDHVIDG

-351 EEVMCYLESCEA
+351 EEVMCYLENCEG
-363 GFTRLHVAPRHVLAH
+363 GFTRLHVAPRHVVGH
-378 GGRFTG
+378 CGRYT
-384 SRENSISGASTLN
+384 RENSISGTSTLN
-397 TKKRQR
+397 AKKHRQR

-410 PKLGSP
+410 PKLGLQD
-416 EDYDN
+416 DYDS
-421 QQSYMNVGVCRTE
+421 QQNYMSMGVCRTE
-434 SLSVQLE
+434 SLNIQLE
-441 VPPGQSSGLAL
+441 VPPGQSSGLAV
-452 HEDNAHLL
+452 HEENAMLV
-460 ISHVQPHSPAY
+460 ISHVAAQSPAY
-471 RSGCLQTRDQVMSI
+471 RSGCLQIRDRVMSI
-485 NGHENLTLDVANEIL
+485 NGHENLTVDVANEIL

-506 HNPKYLTLNVEFNMP
+506 HNPKYLTLNVEFSMP

-531 NVKLAKTSA
+531 NVKLAKTTA

-554 SNEEPMMI
+554 SNEEPMVI
-562 SDIKAGSVAHRSGAL
+562 SDIKPGSVAHRSGAL
-577 AAGDQLLAINGQP
+577 APGDQLLAINGQP

-619 LTEDWANVH
+619 LTEDWSNIH
-628 KHNPKLTLQSF
+628 KHNAKLTLQSF
-639 SNIETKAMIH
+639 SNIETKAVVH
-649 SGEDSGHHTDSPNN
+649 SGEDSGHHTESPNN
-663 SAKDSE
+663 SAKESE
-669 RSHGSCS
+669 RSHASS
-676 DSGNAAVFV
+676 NENGNTAVFA
-685 VELIRQENGPL
+685 VELIKQESGPL

-705 VTQPILLSGLVEGGL
+705 VTQPILLSGLVEGGV

-753 QQSGM
+753 QQSGQ
-758 RVQLQLCRKL
+758 RVQLQLCRKV
-768 TGPLESTETSARD
+768 TGSIDQESSARD

-800 DQNTPIRTSANC
+800 DQNTPVRTSANC
-812 GNSEVIEYAVPDKS
+812 VYVIGNSEVIEYAVPDKT
-826 RIIDKQPY
+826 RMMDKQPY

-839 DKLMASSFSSAAPYG
+839 DKLLASTFNSAAPY
-854 VSDLPLPNYSL
+854 SINDLPLPNYSL

-886 NKQNITREDDVHQI
+886 NKQNITREDDVQQI
-900 EILTTNMKDCQLH
+900 EILTSNMKDCQLH
-913 NMEKSS
+913 NMEKAS

-928 PYGVVSPRS
+928 PYGIVSPKT
-937 RRPNWDGDYLSS
+937 RRPNWDSDYLNN
-949 SGGIYTVTTPQ
+949 GIYTVTTPQ
-960 KSPLKPS
+960 KSPMKPGV
-967 APGTSFQFSTSP
+967 PGTSFQFSTSP

-992 SLSPARGSVHQVIL
+992 AVSPARGSIHHVIL

-1058 TVDYDCCLTVPL
+1058 TVEYDCCLTVPL
-1070 IAAAGDRL
+1070 IASAGDRL

-1084 LVTSKDLKSQRSDD
+1084 LVTSRDLKNQRLDD

>member
-10 SIGSKTDPK
+10 SIGNRSDPK
-19 VYSHEL
+19 SYPHDL
-25 PQWGAQ
+25 PQWGGQ

-60 IELLKPPGKRIGLK
+60 IELFKPPGKRIGLK

-82 VVPSIV
+82 IAPSIV
-88 GFTKDSVAQESDRLA
+88 GFTKDSVAHESDRLA

-116 ARLTNDELLR
+116 ARLTNDEVLR

-160 VPVEKV
+160 VPVEKI

-181 SAQSA
+181 SAPSA

-192 RSLDALPLVVTHVR
+192 RSLDAQPLVVTHVR
-206 PGGAAYHT
+206 PGGAAYNT

-287 TNHRYS
+287 SNQRIP

-301 DTYQRVGTCNAIYI
+301 DTYQRVGGCNAIFI

-332 GDQLLAFDDHVIEG
+332 GDQLLAFDDHVIDG

-351 EEVMCYLESCEA
+351 EEVMCYLENCEG
-363 GFTRLHVAPRHVLAH
+363 GFTRLHIAPRHVLAH
-378 GGRFTG
+378 AGRFT
-384 SRENSISGASTLN
+384 RENSVSGSSTLN
-397 TKKRQR
+397 AKKHRQR
-403 NYRQSSM
+403 NFRQSSM
-410 PKLGSP
+410 PKLGLTD
-416 EDYDN
+416 DYAEN
-421 QQSYMNVGVCRTE
+421 QQNYMSMGVCRVE
-434 SLSVQLE
+434 SLNIQLE
-441 VPPGQSSGLAL
+441 VPPGQSSGLAV
-452 HEDNAHLL
+452 HEDNTVLV
-460 ISHVQPHSPAY
+460 ISHVSSQSPAY
-471 RSGCLQTRDQVMSI
+471 RSGCLQIRDRVMSI
-485 NGHENLTLDVANEIL
+485 NGHENLTVDVANEIL

-506 HNPKYLTLNVEFNMP
+506 HNNKYLTLNVEFSMP

-531 NVKLAKTSA
+531 NVKLAKTTA

-562 SDIKAGSVAHRSGAL
+562 SDIKPGSVAHRSGAL
-577 AAGDQLLAINGQP
+577 APGDQLLAINGQP

-605 SPDDIITLKIRKRD
+605 SPEDIITLKVRKRD
-619 LTEDWANVH
+619 LTEDWSNVH
-628 KHNPKLTLQSF
+628 KNAKLTLQSF
-639 SNIETKAMIH
+639 SNIETKAVVH

-663 SAKDSE
+663 SAKESE
-669 RSHGSCS
+669 RSHCS
-676 DSGNAAVFV
+676 NENNAVFT
-685 VELIRQENGPL
+685 VELIKQENGPL

-705 VTQPILLSGLVEGGL
+705 INQPILLSGLVEGGV

-753 QQSGM
+753 QQSGQ
-758 RVQLQLCRKL
+758 RVQLQLCRKV
-768 TGPLESTETSARD
+768 TGSLDNAESASARD

-800 DQNTPIRTSANC
+800 DQNTPVRTSANC
-812 GNSEVIEYAVPDKS
+812 GTSEIIEYAVPDKS
-826 RIIDKQPY
+826 RITEKQPY
-834 SPTDE
+834 SPSDD
-839 DKLMASSFSSAAPYG
+839 DKLMASFNSAAPYTIN
-854 VSDLPLPNYSL
+854 DLPLPNYSL

-871 FHYENTCIIPDNTLK
+871 FHYENNCIIPEATLK
-886 NKQNITREDDVHQI
+886 NKQNITREDDVQQI
-900 EILTTNMKDCQLH
+900 EILTSTMKDCKLH
-913 NMEKSS
+913 NMERSS
-919 CKCDYVQMG
+919 CKCEYVQMR
-928 PYGVVSPRS
+928 PYGFVSPKT
-937 RRPNWDGDYLSS
+937 RRPDWDDFLNN
-949 SGGIYTVTTPQ
+949 GIYTVTTPQ
-960 KSPLKPS
+960 KSPMKPGV
-967 APGTSFQFSTSP
+967 PGTSFQFSTSP
-979 IYENDVPGLYSSE
+979 IYENDVPGLYSTE
-992 SLSPARGSVHQVIL
+992 TLSPAKGSIHHVIL

-1084 LVTSKDLKSQRSDD
+1084 LVTSRELKNQRFED
-1098 SSSPSDS
+1098 SSSPSES

>member
-1 MKLWKSLKI
+1 MLK
-10 SIGSKTDPK
+10 
-19 VYSHEL
+19 YR
-25 PQWGAQ
+25 
-31 GYELDV
+31 
-37 FKSQTSLSTDSGLCT
+37 DSGN
-52 ERGLRRTH
+52 R
-60 IELLKPPGKRIGLK
+60 KS
-74 LAGRSEPG
+74 RSEPG
-82 VVPSIV
+82 VIPSIV
-88 GFTKDSVAQESDRLA
+88 GFTKDSVAHESDRLA

-116 ARLTNDELLR
+116 ARLTNDEVLR

-160 VPVEKV
+160 VPVEKI
-166 NGSLGVTIRGGLPEN
+166 NGSLGITIRGGHPEN
-181 SAQSA
+181 SAPSA

-192 RSLDALPLVVTHVR
+192 RSLDAQPLVVTHVR
-206 PGGAAYHT
+206 PGGAAYNT

-287 TNHRYS
+287 SNQRYS

-301 DTYQRVGTCNAIYI
+301 DTYQRVGSSNAIYI

-346 NNYTA
+346 SNYTA
-351 EEVMCYLESCEA
+351 EEVMCYLENSEP
-363 GFTRLHVAPRHVLAH
+363 GYTRLHIAPRHILAH
-378 GGRFTG
+378 GGRFP
-384 SRENSISGASTLN
+384 RENSISGTLN
-397 TKKRQR
+397 PKKHRQR
-403 NYRQSSM
+403 FRQSSM
-410 PKLGSP
+410 PKLGVP
-416 EDYDN
+416 DDYDN
-421 QQSYMNVGVCRTE
+421 QQNYMNMGICRTE
-434 SLSVQLE
+434 SLNIQLE
-441 VPPGQSSGLAL
+441 VPPGQNSGLVV
-452 HEDNAHLL
+452 HEENGSL
-460 ISHVQPHSPAY
+460 ILSHIAPQSPAY
-471 RSGCLQTRDQVMSI
+471 RSGCLQIRDRVMSI
-485 NGHENLTLDVANEIL
+485 NGHENLTIDVANEIL

-506 HNPKYLTLNVEFNMP
+506 HNPKYLTLNVEFSMP

-531 NVKLAKTSA
+531 NVKLAKTTAS
-540 GLGVT
+540 LGVT

-554 SNEEPMMI
+554 SNEEPMVI
-562 SDIKAGSVAHRSGAL
+562 SDIKPGSVAHRSGAL

-605 SPDDIITLKIRKRD
+605 SPEDIITLKIRKRD
-619 LTEDWANVH
+619 LTEDWSNIH
-628 KHNPKLTLQSF
+628 KHNAKLALQSF
-639 SNIETKAMIH
+639 SCVETKAVIH
-649 SGEDSGHHTDSPNN
+649 SEEDSGHTNSPNN
-663 SAKDSE
+663 CGKDNGRHVE
-669 RSHGSCS
+669 T
-676 DSGNAAVFV
+676 AVFMA
-685 VELIRQENGPL
+685 EIIRQEANGPL

-705 VTQPILLSGLVEGGL
+705 VTQPILLSGLIEGGL

-753 QQSGM
+753 QQSGQ
-758 RVQLQLCRKL
+758 RIQLQLCRKV
-768 TGPLESTETSARD
+768 TGGAVIDCGESSVRD

-800 DQNTPIRTSANC
+800 DQNTPVRTSAAC
-812 GNSEVIEYAVPDKS
+812 GNSEVIEYAVPDKT

-839 DKLMASSFSSAAPYG
+839 DKLMASNFNTFIQ
-854 VSDLPLPNYSL
+854 DLPLPNYSL

-871 FHYENTCIIPDNTLK
+871 FHYENTCIIPENTMK
-886 NKQNITREDDVHQI
+886 KQNTREDDVQQI
-900 EILTTNMKDCQLH
+900 EILTSNMKDCQLH
-913 NMEKSS
+913 NMERSS

-928 PYGVVSPRS
+928 PYSMVTKG
-937 RRPNWDGDYLSS
+937 RRPNWDSDYLNN
-949 SGGIYTVTTPQ
+949 GIYTVTTPQ
-960 KSPLKPS
+960 KSPMKNVAGS
-967 APGTSFQFSTSP
+967 SFQFSSP

-992 SLSPARGSVHQVIL
+992 TLSPARGSVHHVIL

-1031 RIRKGGPADIVGLLR
+1031 RIRKGGPADIVGMLR

-1070 IAAAGDRL
+1070 IASAGDRL

-1084 LVTSKDLKSQRSDD
+1084 LATSRDLKNIRIEDN
-1098 SSSPSDS
+1098 SSPSES

>member
-19 VYSHEL
+19 AYSHEL

-60 IELLKPPGKRIGLK
+60 IELPKPPGKRIGLK

-147 SQNSLYITTKLAE
+147 SQNSLYITTKVAE

-287 TNHRYS
+287 VNQRG
-293 DDVYSSGS
+293 DDLYSSAS
-301 DTYQRVGTCNAIYI
+301 DTYQRLGGGGGGAIFI

-322 ISDRCGALHP
+322 ISDRCGALQP
-332 GDQLLAFDDHVIEG
+332 GDQLLAFDDHVVEG
-346 NNYTA
+346 NSYTA
-351 EEVMCYLESCEA
+351 EEVMCYLERCEA
-363 GFTRLHVAPRHVLAH
+363 GCSRLHVAPRHLLAH
-378 GGRFTG
+378 TPA
-384 SRENSISGASTLN
+384 RENSISGASTLN

-410 PKLGSP
+410 PKLGSQ
-416 EDYDN
+416 EDYEEE
-421 QQSYMNVGVCRTE
+421 QRYMGAGSGAGAGVCRTE
-434 SLSVQLE
+434 ALSVQLE
-441 VPPGQSSGLAL
+441 VPPGHSSGLAL
-452 HEDNAHLL
+452 AQHAAHLR
-460 ISHVQPHSPAY
+460 IAHVQPHSPAY
-471 RSGCLQTRDQVMSI
+471 RSGCLQPRDRVMSI
-485 NGHENLTLDVANEIL
+485 NGHENLTLEVANEIL

-506 HNPKYLTLNVEFNMP
+506 HNPKYLTLNVEFSMP

-531 NVKLAKTSA
+531 NVKLAKMSA
-540 GLGVT
+540 GL
-545 ITGCKQKLL
+545 GCKQKLL

-562 SDIKAGSVAHRSGAL
+562 SEIKAGSAAHRSGAL

-619 LTEDWANVH
+619 PEDWANVH

-639 SNIETKAMIH
+639 SNIETKAMVH
-649 SGEDSGHHTDSPNN
+649 SGEDSGHHSDSPNN
-663 SAKDSE
+663 SAKESD
-669 RSHGSCS
+669 RSHASCS
-676 DSGNAAVFV
+676 DAGPALLL
-685 VELIRQENGPL
+685 VELVRHELGPL

-720 AEKCGKLAIGDE
+720 AEKCGKLSIGDE

-753 QQSGM
+753 QQSGP
-758 RVQLQLCRKL
+758 RVQLQLARKL
-768 TGPLESTETSARD
+768 AGPLESAETSARD

-800 DQNTPIRTSANC
+800 DQTTPVRTSANC

-826 RIIDKQPY
+826 RIEKQPY

-839 DKLMASSFSSAAPYG
+839 DKLLGFCG
-854 VSDLPLPNYSL
+854 DLPLPDYSL
-865 NNSLKT
+865 HNSLQT
-871 FHYENTCIIPDNTLK
+871 FHYENTRIAPEPGRGR
-886 NKQNITREDDVHQI
+886 TREDDVRQI
-900 EILTTNMKDCQLH
+900 EVLTSNMKRCELR
-913 NMEKSS
+913 
-919 CKCDYVQMG
+919 CAAPCRCDYVPMG
-928 PYGVVSPRS
+928 PCAA
-937 RRPNWDGDYLSS
+937 
-949 SGGIYTVTTPQ
+949 GIYSLTARH
-960 KSPLKPS
+960 SPLH
-967 APGTSFQFSTSP
+967 AAFSTSP
-979 IYENDVPGLYSSE
+979 IYENDVSVECSE
-992 SLSPARGSVHQVIL
+992 VVRGAGERGERGARGSVHHVIL

-1031 RIRKGGPADIVGLLR
+1031 RIRQGGPADIVGLLR

-1058 TVDYDCCLTVPL
+1058 TVEYDCCLTVPL

-1084 LVTSKDLKSQRSDD
+1084 LLVSNELKSQRSED
-1098 SSSPSDS
+1098 SSSASDS

>member
-10 SIGSKTDPK
+10 SIGSRADPK
-19 VYSHEL
+19 AFSQGL
-25 PQWGAQ
+25 PQWGQ

-60 IELLKPPGKRIGLK
+60 IELIKPPGKRIGLK

-82 VVPSIV
+82 IVPSIV
-88 GFTKDSVAQESDRLA
+88 GFAKDSVAHESDRLA

-116 ARLTNDELLR
+116 ARLTNEEVLR

-160 VPVEKV
+160 VPMEKI
-166 NGSLGVTIRGGLPEN
+166 NGSLGITIRGGLPEN
-181 SAQSA
+181 SGSA

-192 RSLDALPLVVTHVR
+192 RSLDAQPLVVTHVR
-206 PGGAAYHT
+206 PGGAAYNT
-214 SRIKPGDRL
+214 SRVKPGDRL

-242 LQNCPQVTSLT
+242 LQNCPQMTSLT

-287 TNHRYS
+287 ANHRYS

-301 DTYQRVGTCNAIYI
+301 DTYQRVGSCNAVYI

-332 GDQLLAFDDHVIEG
+332 GDQILAFDDHVIDG

-351 EEVMCYLESCEA
+351 EEVMCYLENCEH
-363 GFTRLHVAPRHVLAH
+363 GVTRLHVAPRHIAL
-378 GGRFTG
+378 GGYT
-384 SRENSISGASTLN
+384 RENSLSGTSTLN
-397 TKKRQR
+397 AKKHRQR

-410 PKLGSP
+410 PKLGLQD
-416 EDYDN
+416 DYDS
-421 QQSYMNVGVCRTE
+421 QQNYMSMGVCRTD
-434 SLSVQLE
+434 SLNIQLE
-441 VPPGQSSGLAL
+441 VPPGHSSGLAV
-452 HEDNAHLL
+452 HEENCALL
-460 ISHVQPHSPAY
+460 ISHVAAQSPAY
-471 RSGCLQTRDQVMSI
+471 RSGCLQIRDRVMSI
-485 NGHENLTLDVANEIL
+485 NGHENLTLDIANEIL

-506 HNPKYLTLNVEFNMP
+506 HNPKYLTLNVEFSMP

-531 NVKLAKTSA
+531 NVKLAKTTA

-554 SNEEPMMI
+554 SNEEPMVI
-562 SDIKAGSVAHRSGAL
+562 SDIKPGSVAHRSGAL
-577 AAGDQLLAINGQP
+577 APGDQLLAINGQP

-619 LTEDWANVH
+619 LTEDWSNIH
-628 KHNPKLTLQSF
+628 RHNAKLALQSF
-639 SNIETKAMIH
+639 SNIEIKAVVH
-649 SGEDSGHHTDSPNN
+649 NGDDSGHHTDSPNN
-663 SAKDSE
+663 SAKESE
-669 RSHGSCS
+669 RSHGS
-676 DSGNAAVFV
+676 NENTAVFT
-685 VELIRQENGPL
+685 VELIKQENGPL

-705 VTQPILLSGLVEGGL
+705 ITQPILLSGLVEGGV

-732 LLSINGESVLNKP
+732 LLTINGESVLNKP

-753 QQSGM
+753 QQSGQ
-758 RVQLQLCRKL
+758 RVQLQLCRKM
-768 TGPLESTETSARD
+768 TGSVESAESSARD

-800 DQNTPIRTSANC
+800 DQNTPVRSSASC
-812 GNSEVIEYAVPDKS
+812 GNSEVIEYAVPDKN
-826 RIIDKQPY
+826 RLTEKQPY

-839 DKLMASSFSSAAPYG
+839 DKLMASNYNSVAPFG
-854 VSDLPLPNYSL
+854 VNDLPLPNYSL

-871 FHYENTCIIPDNTLK
+871 FHYENTCIIPENTLK
-886 NKQNITREDDVHQI
+886 NKQHITREDDVQQI

-913 NMEKSS
+913 NMEKAS
-919 CKCDYVQMG
+919 CKCDYVQMA
-928 PYGVVSPRS
+928 PYGIVSPKS
-937 RRPNWDGDYLSS
+937 RRPNWDNDYLNN
-949 SGGIYTVTTPQ
+949 GIYTVTTPQ
-960 KSPLKPS
+960 KSPLKPNV
-967 APGTSFQFSTSP
+967 PGTSFQFSTSP
-979 IYENDVPGLYSSE
+979 VYENDVPSLYSSDT
-992 SLSPARGSVHQVIL
+992 LSPAKGSIHHVIL

-1046 PYDRILQ
+1046 PFDRILQ

-1084 LVTSKDLKSQRSDD
+1084 LASSRDLKLQRLDG

-1105 SIVTKTI
+1105 NIVTKTI

>member
-1 MKLWKSLKI
+1 MFDQIFILKFSL
-10 SIGSKTDPK
+10 
-19 VYSHEL
+19 
-25 PQWGAQ
+25 
-31 GYELDV
+31 
-37 FKSQTSLSTDSGLCT
+37 F
-52 ERGLRRTH
+52 
-60 IELLKPPGKRIGLK
+60 
-74 LAGRSEPG
+74 AGRSEPG
-82 VVPSIV
+82 IVPSIV
-88 GFTKDSVAQESDRLA
+88 GFTKDSVAHESDRLA

-116 ARLTNDELLR
+116 ARLTNDEVLR

-160 VPVEKV
+160 VPVEKI
-166 NGSLGVTIRGGLPEN
+166 NGSLGITIRGGLPEN
-181 SAQSA
+181 SAPSA

-192 RSLDALPLVVTHVR
+192 RSLDAQPLVVTHVR
-206 PGGAAYHT
+206 PGGAAYNT

-223 LKVDHI
+223 LKVDH
-229 SLTNKTLSEVHQI
+229 
-242 LQNCPQVTSLT
+242 NCPQVTSLT

-287 TNHRYS
+287 TNQRCS
-293 DDVYSSGS
+293 DDVYSSG
-301 DTYQRVGTCNAIYI
+301 
-315 DSILPAS
+315 
-322 ISDRCGALHP
+322 CGALHP
-332 GDQLLAFDDHVIEG
+332 GDQILAFDDHVIDG

-351 EEVMCYLESCEA
+351 EEVMCYLENCEG
-363 GFTRLHVAPRHVLAH
+363 GFTRLHVAPRHVVGH
-378 GGRFTG
+378 CGRFT
-384 SRENSISGASTLN
+384 RENSISGTSTLN
-397 TKKRQR
+397 AKKHRQR

-410 PKLGSP
+410 PKLGLQD
-416 EDYDN
+416 DYDS
-421 QQSYMNVGVCRTE
+421 QQNYMSMGVCRTE
-434 SLSVQLE
+434 SLNIQLE
-441 VPPGQSSGLAL
+441 VPPGQSSGLAV
-452 HEDNAHLL
+452 HEENAMLI
-460 ISHVQPHSPAY
+460 ISHVASQSPAY
-471 RSGCLQTRDQVMSI
+471 RSGCLQIRDRVMSI
-485 NGHENLTLDVANEIL
+485 NGHENLTVDVANEIL

-506 HNPKYLTLNVEFNMP
+506 HNPKYLTLNVEFSMP

-531 NVKLAKTSA
+531 NVKLAKTTA

-545 ITGCKQKLL
+545 ITDTTLSNMAAQPGCVSQTDVHNACHGCKQKLL
-554 SNEEPMMI
+554 SNEEPMVI
-562 SDIKAGSVAHRSGAL
+562 SDIKPGSVAHRSGAL
-577 AAGDQLLAINGQP
+577 APGDQLLAINGQP

-605 SPDDIITLKIRKRD
+605 SPEDIITLKIRKRD
-619 LTEDWANVH
+619 LTEDWSNIH
-628 KHNPKLTLQSF
+628 KHNAKLTLQSF
-639 SNIETKAMIH
+639 SNIEIKAVVH

-663 SAKDSE
+663 SAKESE
-669 RSHGSCS
+669 RSHGSN
-676 DSGNAAVFV
+676 DNGNTAVFT
-685 VELIRQENGPL
+685 VELIKQENGPL

-705 VTQPILLSGLVEGGL
+705 VTQPILLSGLVEGMVVTPYYSYKTNDDKYRKNAKDNAGGANIIAGGV

-732 LLSINGESVLNKP
+732 LLTINGESVLNKP

-753 QQSGM
+753 QQSGQ
-758 RVQLQLCRKL
+758 RVQLQLCRKV
-768 TGPLESTETSARD
+768 TGSLESAESSARD

-800 DQNTPIRTSANC
+800 DQNTPVRTSANC
-812 GNSEVIEYAVPDKS
+812 GNSEVIEYAVPDKT
-826 RIIDKQPY
+826 RMMDKQPY

-839 DKLMASSFSSAAPYG
+839 DKLMASNFNSAAPY
-854 VSDLPLPNYSL
+854 SINDLPLPNYSL

-871 FHYENTCIIPDNTLK
+871 FHYENTCIIPENSLK
-886 NKQNITREDDVHQI
+886 NKQNITREDDVQQI

-913 NMEKSS
+913 NMERSS

-928 PYGVVSPRS
+928 PYGIVSPKT
-937 RRPNWDGDYLSS
+937 RRPNWDSDYLNN
-949 SGGIYTVTTPQ
+949 GIYTVTTPQ
-960 KSPLKPS
+960 KSPLKPGV
-967 APGTSFQFSTSP
+967 PGTSFQFSTSP
-979 IYENDVPGLYSSE
+979 IYENEVPGLYSTE
-992 SLSPARGSVHQVIL
+992 AVSPARGSVHHVIL

-1070 IAAAGDRL
+1070 IASAGDRL

-1084 LVTSKDLKSQRSDD
+1084 LVTSRELRNQQRADD

>member
-10 SIGSKTDPK
+10 SIGKTDAKGYP
-19 VYSHEL
+19 HEL
-25 PQWGAQ
+25 PQWSEQ

-60 IELLKPPGKRIGLK
+60 IELVKPPGKRIGLK

-82 VVPSIV
+82 VIPSIV
-88 GFTKDSVAQESDRLA
+88 GFTKDSVAHESDRLA

-116 ARLTNDELLR
+116 ARLTNDEVLR

-160 VPVEKV
+160 VPVEKI
-166 NGSLGVTIRGGLPEN
+166 NGSLGITIRGGHPEN
-181 SAQSA
+181 SAPSA

-192 RSLDALPLVVTHVR
+192 RSLDAQPLVVTHVR
-206 PGGAAYHT
+206 PGGAAYNT

-287 TNHRYS
+287 SNQRYS

-301 DTYQRVGTCNAIYI
+301 DTYQRVGSSNAIYI

-346 NNYTA
+346 SNYTA
-351 EEVMCYLESCEA
+351 EEVMCYLENSEP
-363 GFTRLHVAPRHVLAH
+363 GYTRLHIAPRHILAH
-378 GGRFTG
+378 GGRFP
-384 SRENSISGASTLN
+384 RENSISGTLN
-397 TKKRQR
+397 PKKHRQR
-403 NYRQSSM
+403 FRQSSM
-410 PKLGSP
+410 PKLGIP
-416 EDYDN
+416 DDYDN
-421 QQSYMNVGVCRTE
+421 QQNYMNMGICRTE
-434 SLSVQLE
+434 SLNIQLE
-441 VPPGQSSGLAL
+441 VPPGQNSGLVV
-452 HEDNAHLL
+452 HEENASL
-460 ISHVQPHSPAY
+460 ILSHIAPQSPAY
-471 RSGCLQTRDQVMSI
+471 RSGCLQIRDRVMSI
-485 NGHENLTLDVANEIL
+485 NGHENLTIDVANEIL

-506 HNPKYLTLNVEFNMP
+506 HNPKYLTLNVEFSMP

-531 NVKLAKTSA
+531 NVKLAKTTAS
-540 GLGVT
+540 LGVT

-554 SNEEPMMI
+554 SNEEPMVI
-562 SDIKAGSVAHRSGAL
+562 SDIKPGSVAHRSGAL

-605 SPDDIITLKIRKRD
+605 SPEDIITLKIRKRD
-619 LTEDWANVH
+619 LTEDWSNIH
-628 KHNPKLTLQSF
+628 KHNAKLALQSF
-639 SNIETKAMIH
+639 SSVETKAVIH
-649 SGEDSGHHTDSPNN
+649 SEEDSGHTNSPNN
-663 SAKDSE
+663 CGKDNGRHVE
-669 RSHGSCS
+669 T
-676 DSGNAAVFV
+676 AVFMA
-685 VELIRQENGPL
+685 EIIRQEANGPL

-705 VTQPILLSGLVEGGL
+705 VTQPILLSGLIEGGL

-753 QQSGM
+753 QQSGQ
-758 RVQLQLCRKL
+758 RIQLQLCRKV
-768 TGPLESTETSARD
+768 TGGAVIDCGESSVRD

-800 DQNTPIRTSANC
+800 DQNTPVRTSAAC
-812 GNSEVIEYAVPDKS
+812 GNSEVIEYAVPDKT

-839 DKLMASSFSSAAPYG
+839 DKLMASNFNTFIQ
-854 VSDLPLPNYSL
+854 DLPLPNYSL

-871 FHYENTCIIPDNTLK
+871 FHYENTCIIPENTMK
-886 NKQNITREDDVHQI
+886 KQNTREDDVQQI
-900 EILTTNMKDCQLH
+900 EILTSNMKDCQLH
-913 NMEKSS
+913 NMERSS

-928 PYGVVSPRS
+928 PYSMVTKG
-937 RRPNWDGDYLSS
+937 RRPNWDSDYLNN
-949 SGGIYTVTTPQ
+949 GIYTVTTPQ
-960 KSPLKPS
+960 KSPMKNVAGS
-967 APGTSFQFSTSP
+967 SFQFSSP

-992 SLSPARGSVHQVIL
+992 TLSPARGSVHHVIL

-1031 RIRKGGPADIVGLLR
+1031 RIRKGGPADIVGMLR

-1070 IAAAGDRL
+1070 IASAGDRL

-1084 LVTSKDLKSQRSDD
+1084 LATSRDLKNIRIEDN
-1098 SSSPSDS
+1098 SSPSES

>member
-10 SIGSKTDPK
+10 SIGSRNDPK
-19 VYSHEL
+19 SYSQDL
-25 PQWGAQ
+25 PQWGGQ

-60 IELLKPPGKRIGLK
+60 IELIKPPGKRIGLK

-82 VVPSIV
+82 IVPSIV

-116 ARLTNDELLR
+116 ARLTNDEVLR

-160 VPVEKV
+160 VPVEKI

-181 SAQSA
+181 SAPSA

-192 RSLDALPLVVTHVR
+192 RSLDAQPLVVTHVR
-206 PGGAAYHT
+206 TGGAAYNT

-253 IEYDVS
+253 IEYDIS

-287 TNHRYS
+287 TNQRCT

-301 DTYQRVGTCNAIYI
+301 DTYQRVGTYNAIYI

-332 GDQLLAFDDHVIEG
+332 GDQLLAFDDHVIDG

-351 EEVMCYLESCEA
+351 EEVMCYLENCEG

-378 GGRFTG
+378 GGRFT
-384 SRENSISGASTLN
+384 RENSMSGASTLN
-397 TKKRQR
+397 AKKPNRQR

-410 PKLGSP
+410 PKLGIQD
-416 EDYDN
+416 DYET
-421 QQSYMNVGVCRTE
+421 QQNYMAMGLSRSE
-434 SLSVQLE
+434 SLNIQLE
-441 VPPGQSSGLAL
+441 VPPGQSCGLAV
-452 HEDNAHLL
+452 HEENAVLV
-460 ISHVQPHSPAY
+460 ISHVAAQSPAY
-471 RSGCLQTRDQVMSI
+471 RSGCLQIRDRVMSI
-485 NGHENLTLDVANEIL
+485 NGHENLTVDVANEIL

-506 HNPKYLTLNVEFNMP
+506 HNPKYLTLNVEFIMP

-531 NVKLAKTSA
+531 NVKLAKTTA

-554 SNEEPMMI
+554 SNEEPMVI
-562 SDIKAGSVAHRSGAL
+562 SDIKPGSVAHRSGAL
-577 AAGDQLLAINGQP
+577 APGDQLLAINGQP

-605 SPDDIITLKIRKRD
+605 SPEDIITLKIRKRD
-619 LTEDWANVH
+619 LTEDWSNIH
-628 KHNPKLTLQSF
+628 KHNAKLTLQSF
-639 SNIETKAMIH
+639 SNVETKAVIH
-649 SGEDSGHHTDSPNN
+649 SGEDSGHHTESPNN
-663 SAKDSE
+663 SAKESE
-669 RSHGSCS
+669 RSHGS
-676 DSGNAAVFV
+676 NENAVFT
-685 VELIRQENGPL
+685 VELIKQESGPL

-705 VTQPILLSGLVEGGL
+705 VTQPILLSGLVEGGV

-753 QQSGM
+753 QQSGQ
-758 RVQLQLCRKL
+758 RVQLQLCRKISGL
-768 TGPLESTETSARD
+768 LDAESSARD

-800 DQNTPIRTSANC
+800 DQNTPVRTSANC
-812 GNSEVIEYAVPDKS
+812 GNSEVIEYAVPDKT
-826 RIIDKQPY
+826 RMMDKLY

-839 DKLMASSFSSAAPYG
+839 DKLLASSFNSGAPYT
-854 VSDLPLPNYSL
+854 VNDLPLPNYSL

-886 NKQNITREDDVHQI
+886 NKQNITREDDVQQI
-900 EILTTNMKDCQLH
+900 EILTSNMKDCQLH
-913 NMEKSS
+913 NMERSS

-928 PYGVVSPRS
+928 PYGIVSPKP
-937 RRPNWDGDYLSS
+937 RRNWDSDFLNN
-949 SGGIYTVTTPQ
+949 GIYTVTTPQ
-960 KSPLKPS
+960 KSPLKPGV
-967 APGTSFQFSTSP
+967 PGTSFQFSTSP
-979 IYENDVPGLYSSE
+979 IYENDVPGLYSTE
-992 SLSPARGSVHQVIL
+992 TVSPARGSVHHVIL

-1084 LVTSKDLKSQRSDD
+1084 LVTSRELRNQRLDD
-1098 SSSPSDS
+1098 SSSPSES

>member
-1 MKLWKSLKI
+1 MFNFKVKQRDVYCYGVKS
-10 SIGSKTDPK
+10 
-19 VYSHEL
+19 
-25 PQWGAQ
+25 
-31 GYELDV
+31 
-37 FKSQTSLSTDSGLCT
+37 
-52 ERGLRRTH
+52 
-60 IELLKPPGKRIGLK
+60 KPPKTPKHRR
-74 LAGRSEPG
+74 RSEPG
-82 VVPSIV
+82 VIPSIV
-88 GFTKDSVAQESDRLA
+88 GFTKDSVAHESDRLA

-116 ARLTNDELLR
+116 ARLTNDEVLR

-160 VPVEKV
+160 VPVEKI
-166 NGSLGVTIRGGLPEN
+166 NGSLGITIRGGHPEN
-181 SAQSA
+181 SAPSA

-192 RSLDALPLVVTHVR
+192 RSLDAQPLVVTHVR
-206 PGGAAYHT
+206 PGGAAYNT

-287 TNHRYS
+287 SNQRYS

-301 DTYQRVGTCNAIYI
+301 DTYQRVGSSNAIYI

-346 NNYTA
+346 SNYTA
-351 EEVMCYLESCEA
+351 EEVMCYLENSEP
-363 GFTRLHVAPRHVLAH
+363 GYTRLHIAPRHILAH
-378 GGRFTG
+378 GGRFP
-384 SRENSISGASTLN
+384 RENSISGTLN
-397 TKKRQR
+397 PKKHRQR
-403 NYRQSSM
+403 FRQSSM
-410 PKLGSP
+410 PKLGIP
-416 EDYDN
+416 DDYDN
-421 QQSYMNVGVCRTE
+421 QQNYMNMGICRTE
-434 SLSVQLE
+434 SLNIQLE
-441 VPPGQSSGLAL
+441 VPPGQNSGLVV
-452 HEDNAHLL
+452 HEENASL
-460 ISHVQPHSPAY
+460 ILSHIAPQSPAY
-471 RSGCLQTRDQVMSI
+471 RSGCLQIRDRVMSI
-485 NGHENLTLDVANEIL
+485 NGHENLTIDVANEIL

-506 HNPKYLTLNVEFNMP
+506 HNPKYLTLNVEFSMP

-531 NVKLAKTSA
+531 NVKLAKTTAS
-540 GLGVT
+540 LGVT

-554 SNEEPMMI
+554 SNEEPMVI
-562 SDIKAGSVAHRSGAL
+562 SDIKPGSVAHRSGAL

-605 SPDDIITLKIRKRD
+605 SPEDIITLKIRKRD
-619 LTEDWANVH
+619 LTEDWSNIH
-628 KHNPKLTLQSF
+628 KHNAKLALQSF
-639 SNIETKAMIH
+639 SSVETKAVIH
-649 SGEDSGHHTDSPNN
+649 SEEDSGHTNSPNN
-663 SAKDSE
+663 CGKDNGRHVE
-669 RSHGSCS
+669 T
-676 DSGNAAVFV
+676 AVFMA
-685 VELIRQENGPL
+685 EIIRQEANGPL

-705 VTQPILLSGLVEGGL
+705 VTQPILLSGLIEGGL

-753 QQSGM
+753 QQSGQ
-758 RVQLQLCRKL
+758 RIQLQLCRKV
-768 TGPLESTETSARD
+768 TGGAVIDCGESSVRD

-800 DQNTPIRTSANC
+800 DQNTPVRTSAAC
-812 GNSEVIEYAVPDKS
+812 GNSEVIEYAVPDKT

-839 DKLMASSFSSAAPYG
+839 DKLMASNFNTFIQ
-854 VSDLPLPNYSL
+854 DLPLPNYSL

-871 FHYENTCIIPDNTLK
+871 FHYENTCIIPENTMK
-886 NKQNITREDDVHQI
+886 KQNTREDDVQQI
-900 EILTTNMKDCQLH
+900 EILTSNMKDCQLH
-913 NMEKSS
+913 NMERSS

-928 PYGVVSPRS
+928 PYSMVTKG
-937 RRPNWDGDYLSS
+937 RRPNWDSDYLNN
-949 SGGIYTVTTPQ
+949 GIYTVTTPQ
-960 KSPLKPS
+960 KSPMKNVAGS
-967 APGTSFQFSTSP
+967 SFQFSSP

-992 SLSPARGSVHQVIL
+992 TLSPARGSVHHVIL

-1031 RIRKGGPADIVGLLR
+1031 RIRKGGPADIVGMLR

-1070 IAAAGDRL
+1070 IASAGDRL

-1084 LVTSKDLKSQRSDD
+1084 LATSRDLKNIRIEDN
-1098 SSSPSDS
+1098 SSPSES